1 MRLKGGLDVDAQVE
15 MYREEA
21 RRGSY
26 LIRHIEMLERD
37 IGTIEGE

>member
-1 MRLKGGLDVDAQVE
+1 MRLKEGLDVDAEVE
-15 MYREEA
+15 RYREEG
-21 RRGSY
+21 RSGSY